1 MIIALALLPAD
12 QIYTGFLVRRR
23 KFNFLLKFHNNV
35 KMLLNCRQFNVK
47 MLPIYD
53 WNLRKFRK
61 LCSDFFSIGQVTG
74 WLLKHQL
81 VLASMDDGTGPIM
94 TWSHGIVG
102 LMHAGMDIDK
112 TFGTL
117 FVSIVTTIIN
127 YVFFYVYSLFYE
139 FLVHFQECEESA
151 RLDFIALSQA
161 QDIRR
166 EAVSVQA
173 AERERLIIRW
183 EQDLEDGLISQYEFL
198 HQSMS
203 CFEPAEV
210 FEVFELGFS

>member
-1 MIIALALLPAD
+1 
-12 QIYTGFLVRRR
+12 
-23 KFNFLLKFHNNV
+23 
-35 KMLLNCRQFNVK
+35 

-81 VLASMDDGTGPIM
+81 VLASMDNGTGPIM

-102 LMHAGMDIDK
+102 LMRAVTDIDK
-112 TFGTL
+112 TFGIL

-127 YVFFYVYSLFYE
+127 YVFFLNLYSLYCE
-139 FLVHFQECEESA
+139 FLVHLQECEESA
-151 RLDFIALSQA
+151 RLDFIALSQG

-173 AERERLIIRW
+173 AERERLIIRR
-183 EQDLEDGLISQYEFL
+183 EQDLEDGLISLYEFL

-210 FEVFELGFS
+210 NIT